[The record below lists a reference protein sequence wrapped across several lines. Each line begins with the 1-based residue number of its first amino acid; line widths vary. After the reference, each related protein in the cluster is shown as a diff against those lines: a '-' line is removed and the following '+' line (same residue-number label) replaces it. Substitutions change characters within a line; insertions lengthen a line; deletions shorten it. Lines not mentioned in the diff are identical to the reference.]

1 MIFGLLINTTWNAIL
16 ISYLSIQ
23 KTNLPFNNLETLLSL
38 TSNKIALLPGSAEED
53 EFRYSTDPLMQ
64 RAWTERIEP
73 YLDEFQTFSGNY
85 IE

>member
-1 MIFGLLINTTWNAIL
+1 MIFGWLINTSWNAIL

-73 YLDEFQTFSGNY
+73 YLDEFHTISGNY

>member
-53 EFRYSTDPLMQ
+53 EFRYSTH
-64 RAWTERIEP
+64 R
-73 YLDEFQTFSGNY
+73 FFSIKNKHANTLSKWLQ
-85 IE
+85 IM

>member
-38 TSNKIALLPGSAEED
+38 TSNKIALIPGSSYAD
-53 EFRYSTDPLMQ
+53 DFRYSTDPLMQ

-73 YLDEFQTFSGNY
+73 YLDEFHTVSGNY

>member
-38 TSNKIALLPGSAEED
+38 TSNKIAVLPGSGEED

-73 YLDEFQTFSGNY
+73 YLDEFHTFSGNY